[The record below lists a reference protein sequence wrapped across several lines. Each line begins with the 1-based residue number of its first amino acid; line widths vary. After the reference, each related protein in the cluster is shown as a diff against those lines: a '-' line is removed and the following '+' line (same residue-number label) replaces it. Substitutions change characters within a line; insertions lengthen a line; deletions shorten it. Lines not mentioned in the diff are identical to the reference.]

1 MKRIFEFK
9 CSNNH
14 ITERFIDETIR
25 TCKCSVCSKDA
36 IRIIS
41 TPHVS
46 LEGVS
51 GDFPGA
57 ADAWVRKRAE
67 KQQQEQKRAA
77 SYGE

>member
-1 MKRIFEFK
+1 MKRMFEFK
-9 CSNNH
+9 CSNDH
-14 ITERFIDETIR
+14 ITERFIDETMR

-41 TPHVS
+41 MPHVF

-57 ADAWVRKRAE
+57 SDSWVRKRAE

-77 SYGE
+77 SHGE